1 MNTFRL
7 RAFALVALATASA
20 AASAH
25 VSLPPG
31 GATAGDSYAA
41 AFRVGHACTGARST
55 TGITVRIPEGFQVQK
70 AEPRPGWTLATA
82 PGSVTWR
89 AESAQAAL
97 PATERAEFVV
107 TGKLPAKPGT
117 LWFKVLQSCDVGSA
131 DWAEV
136 PAAPTD
142 KPAFPAARLDVLA
155 PGVAAVEVR
164 DAWVRFAV
172 KGQSGTGA
180 FMTLAAPSGA
190 RLVGVTTP
198 VAGLAEVHEMK
209 MEGDVMRMRPVAG
222 GLELPPRQP
231 VELKP
236 SGYHVMLMDLKKPL
250 AVGETVPLEL
260 SFVDRAGRKAVAR
273 VDVPVRAAAAAGAAG
288 GDPAASAVHRH

>member
-1 MNTFRL
+1 MNTSL
-7 RAFALVALATASA
+7 LPAFALVAAATASV

-25 VSLPPG
+25 VSLPAG

-55 TGITVRIPEGFQVQK
+55 TGITVRIPEGFSVQK
-70 AEPRPGWTLATA
+70 AEPRPGWTLTSA
-82 PGSVTWR
+82 PGSVSWR

-97 PATERAEFVV
+97 PAAERADFVV
-107 TGKLPAKPGT
+107 RGTLTSKPGT

-136 PAAPTD
+136 PAAATD

-190 RLVGVTTP
+190 RLVGAATP
-198 VAGLAEVHEMK
+198 VAGSAEVHEMK
-209 MEGDVMRMRPVAG
+209 MEGDVMRMRAVTG

-236 SGYHVMLMDLKKPL
+236 GGYHLMLTDLKKPL
-250 AVGETVPLEL
+250 VVGETVPLTLE
-260 SFVDRAGRKAVAR
+260 FVDGAGRKSVAR
-273 VDVPVRAAAAAGAAG
+273 LELPVRAAADG
-288 GDPAASAVHRH
+288 GDGDAASGAHRH

>member
-1 MNTFRL
+1 MKHFFL
-7 RAFALVALATASA
+7 RAFTLVGAATVSA

-25 VSLPPG
+25 VTLPPG

-41 AFRVGHACTGARST
+41 AFRVGHACSGARST
-55 TGITVRIPEGFQVQK
+55 TGITVRVPDGFSVQK
-70 AEPRPGWTLATA
+70 AEPRPGWTLTTS
-82 PGSVTWR
+82 PGTVSWR
-89 AESAQAAL
+89 ADSAPSAL
-97 PATERAEFVV
+97 PAAERAEFVV
-107 TGKLPAKPGT
+107 RGTLTSKPGP

-136 PAAPTD
+136 PAAASD

-155 PGVAAVEVR
+155 PGVAAVDVR

-190 RLVGVTTP
+190 RLTGVSTP
-198 VAGLAEVHEMK
+198 VAALAEVHEMK
-209 MEGDVMRMRPVAG
+209 MEGDVMRMRAVAG

-236 SGYHVMLMDLKKPL
+236 GGYHVMLMDLKKAL
-250 AVGETVPLEL
+250 VVGETVPLTLE
-260 SFVDRAGRKAVAR
+260 FVDAAGRKGVAR
-273 VDVPVRAAAAAGAAG
+273 VAAPVRAAPAAG
-288 GDPAASAVHRH
+288 GGDAASTAHRH